1 MDLQKIGIVL
11 FIMLWSQLLI
21 IQWRVIQTKRTIG
34 RVIGRRWWVRPVNRQ
49 KINQGFNL
57 NLFRELSISDHEEF
71 FRYTRMWP
79 EQFEFLLNL
88 VHPYLEKRS
97 IRKSLSPRLRLCLT
111 LT

>member
-1 MDLQKIGIVL
+1 MDLRQIGVVL
-11 FIMLWSQLLI
+11 FMMLWSQFLS
-21 IQWRVIQTKRTIG
+21 IQWRIIQRRRT
-34 RVIGRRWWVRPVNRQ
+34 IGRRWWVRPVNRRR
-49 KINQGFNL
+49 IDQGFNL

-71 FRYTRMWP
+71 FGYTRMWP

-97 IRKSLSPRLRLCLT
+97 IRTPLSPRLRLSLT